1 MCLLLN
7 MKQSVKKIQFY
18 WNNSNKSLR
27 YVQESLNSS
36 DGFFHKIVRSEN
48 RSFSLKIQKFENGY
62 FVSVTE
68 GNDKIG
74 SMIVS
79 LATGPNPTTTTVI
92 PSRSESLF
100 LRLIAERISTRMK
113 GIALVS
119 TYIQKELESSTAK
132 ALMSEIMEMIEN
144 EWFKGVYFSSQK
156 N

>member
-1 MCLLLN
+1 MN
-7 MKQSVKKIQFY
+7 PP
-18 WNNSNKSLR
+18 N
-27 YVQESLNSS
+27 
-36 DGFFHKIVRSEN
+36 GFFHKIVNVEN
-48 RSFSLKIQKFENGY
+48 RNFSLKIQKFENGY

-79 LATGPNPTTTTVI
+79 LATGPTPTTTTVI

-119 TYIQKELESSTAK
+119 TYIQKELETSTAK

-144 EWFKGVYFSSQK
+144 E
-156 N
+156 